1 MVFGSEL
8 GGWGGC
14 RGVTV
19 AVFVCRGGDFVAS
32 VKMKRISK
40 WKIGG
45 EVVASQM
52 DSCLAHREMVASKV
66 GVARMEDQ
74 ADLDKKY
81 TAEV

>member
-1 MVFGSEL
+1 
-8 GGWGGC
+8 
-14 RGVTV
+14 
-19 AVFVCRGGDFVAS
+19 
-32 VKMKRISK
+32 MKRISK
-40 WKIGG
+40 WKVGG